1 MAGPSFTLC
10 RPLFLLLYEIT
21 RLTWLMWTMTD
32 EGICYLNMILHILM
46 AMILIQVDARPD
58 GTYKRK
64 SRWRK
69 KINNVIGGGLRK
81 ITNNAG
87 ELLHKMTIILP
98 NYKTRHKSRR
108 RKIRP
113 SIFDKEKRRRAK
125 IKSVSAKLKIMSRTL
140 QEYETPTKAYATNI
154 STQKRNN
161 TIHTDFH
168 ASSYEI
174 YVDNCASRSITN
186 NLSDFIDTPVPADV
200 RIYGTNGVSTGTLMP
215 YAPPR

>member
-21 RLTWLMWTMTD
+21 RLTWLIWTLTD

-46 AMILIQVDARPD
+46 ATILIQVDTRSD
-58 GTYKRK
+58 RTYKRK

-69 KINNVIGGGLRK
+69 KINNIIGSGLRK

-87 ELLHKMTIILP
+87 ELLYKLTIILP

-108 RKIRP
+108 KKIKP
-113 SIFDKEKRRRAK
+113 SMFDEKKRRRAK
-125 IKSVSAKLKIMSRTL
+125 MKSISAKLKKMSRAL
-140 QEYETPTKAYATNI
+140 QGYAIPTRAYATKI

-174 YVDNCASRSITN
+174 YVDNCASR
-186 NLSDFIDTPVPADV
+186 
-200 RIYGTNGVSTGTLMP
+200 
-215 YAPPR
+215 